1 MSNLDLKIGISH
13 ELKGELLVENQR
25 KVGGG
30 KEELMGVNMVEMH
43 CMNI

>member
-1 MSNLDLKIGISH
+1 
-13 ELKGELLVENQR
+13 VENQR

-43 CMNI
+43 CMNIWK